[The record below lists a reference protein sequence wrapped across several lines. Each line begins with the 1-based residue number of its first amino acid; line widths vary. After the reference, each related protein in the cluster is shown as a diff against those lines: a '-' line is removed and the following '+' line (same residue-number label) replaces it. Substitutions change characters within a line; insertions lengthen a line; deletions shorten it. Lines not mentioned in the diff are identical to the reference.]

1 MGCDGRDLADCDG
14 ARRPVCL
21 PLRCFISKAND
32 NPITKGDASSCRS
45 SYSLYR
51 RSMAVKMAGG
61 VDTDLRTH
69 GVRDMTQGLVTRK
82 RGTNPAWD
90 RTFRLRRFP
99 DGI

>member
-1 MGCDGRDLADCDG
+1 
-14 ARRPVCL
+14 
-21 PLRCFISKAND
+21 
-32 NPITKGDASSCRS
+32 
-45 SYSLYR
+45 
-51 RSMAVKMAGG
+51 MAVKMAGG